1 MQKKESRSEPKVGR
15 LNLACCSNHC
25 HVRGQRAMCAKL
37 SASSNPHN
45 LHGLLR
51 WYRECVR
58 QPSQKVRRVAARTRG
73 VTSLL
78 NLRMYATALS
88 VRWPGRVIIGNVR
101 SLFSIWIRKR
111 LWVTSCIKEVATACH
126 EHIREV
132 ADAEMGAEAEAEGA
146 AEAEADASGSSCE
159 AIRCCQSK

>member
-51 WYRECVR
+51 WYRECVH

-88 VRWPGRVIIGNVR
+88 IRRPGSVISGSVR
-101 SLFSIWIRKR
+101 SLLSICVRKC
-111 LWVTSCIKEVATACH
+111 LCVPSCIKEVATACH
-126 EHIREV
+126 EHIREAV
-132 ADAEMGAEAEAEGA
+132 EIGEVLR
-146 AEAEADASGSSCE
+146 S
-159 AIRCCQSK
+159 CQSM